1 MTDLA
6 TIDLARRRLLRQM
19 FLTAGAVSTPAWLQA
34 CGGDSA
40 LAGEQP
46 TPPLTPESRLALQPG
61 PLSNIGPLVDA
72 GIDNMLIPEGFSAR
86 VVARH
91 RSNPVTGNYDPLGLS
106 GYVWHEA
113 PDGGAVFP
121 APDGGWVYVSNS
133 EVNLGGSGGS
143 SRDGGVGALRFNAQ
157 GEVVDAYRIL
167 DGTRRN
173 CAGGATPWQTWI
185 SCEETGDG
193 YAWECQPLG
202 GVDDARRLDALG
214 RFNKEAAAV
223 DLKTRT
229 VYQTEDS
236 GSGRFY
242 RFVCEASDLVSEDG
256 GNRLRMETGRLQVLN
271 VEGFENDGYIADDAE
286 ARRLRRVSWVDV
298 AQPDQPQGTVR
309 AQLAEAAETVPG
321 TQFRGGEGLWIYDL
335 PPALQSVPPGGRVPT
350 RAVAFFA
357 SKGDNRVYAYDID
370 NDLIQTVFDNAAIDP
385 AFDDVDNVVVS
396 PMGDVLVAEDG
407 DAMRLIVIVPGG
419 EAKVLMQITSGGSEI
434 TGPAFTA
441 DGSRLYFSSQRGP
454 TVPLLRTGTGATYEI
469 TIPEAF
475 RA

>member
-1 MTDLA
+1 MSDLPAVDA
-6 TIDLARRRLLRQM
+6 TRRSLLRHL
-19 FLTAGAVSTPAWLQA
+19 FLTAGAVSTPAWVQA

-40 LAGEQP
+40 IAAGEP
-46 TPPLTPESRLALQPG
+46 TPPLMGDSRLALQPG
-61 PLSNIGPLVDA
+61 PLANIGPLVDA
-72 GIDNMLIPEGFSAR
+72 GIDNMLIPEGFTAR

-91 RSNPVTGNYDPLGLS
+91 RSNPVTGTFDPLGAS

-133 EVNLGGSGGS
+133 ERGIGTTSGS
-143 SRDGGVGALRFNAQ
+143 SRDGGVGALRFNAD

-173 CAGGATPWQTWI
+173 CAGGATPWHTWI

-193 YAWECQPLG
+193 YAWECFPFG

-214 RFNKEAAAV
+214 QFNKEAAAV
-223 DLKTRT
+223 DLPTRT
-229 VYQTEDS
+229 VYQTEDA
-236 GSGRFY
+236 GNGRFY
-242 RFVCEASDLVSEDG
+242 RFVCDESDLVSDVG
-256 GNRLRMETGRLQVLN
+256 QPRLQMARGRLQVLN
-271 VEGFENDGYIADDAE
+271 VEGFEDDGYIADDAE
-286 ARRLRRVSWVDV
+286 ARTLRRVHWVDV
-298 AQPDQPQGTVR
+298 VQADQPQGTVR
-309 AQLAEAAETVPG
+309 NQLADAGEPIPG
-321 TQFRGGEGLWIYDL
+321 TQFRGGEGLWIHPL
-335 PPALQSVPPGGRVPT
+335 PAALQAVPPGGRVPT

-357 SKGDNRVYAYDID
+357 CKGDNRVYAYDID
-370 NDLIQTVFDNAAIDP
+370 NDLIQTIFDNAAIDP

-396 PMGDVLVAEDG
+396 PAGDVLVAEDG
-407 DAMRLIVIVPGG
+407 DAMRLMVLVPGG
-419 EAKVLMQITSGGSEI
+419 APKVLMQITSGGSEI
-434 TGPAFTA
+434 TGPAFTP

-475 RA
+475 RT